1 MRTGVAVLILSLP
14 LLLAANGPVADASA
28 REVRVRDI
36 AAVDASARQVRIR
49 DIASVEGVRANS
61 LVGYGL
67 IVGLSGTGDR
77 QQTLFSTQTLGS
89 ILQRM
94 GVQIPAGAVRVNN
107 IAAVL
112 VTSSL
117 PPFARPGT
125 QLDITV
131 SSIGDAKSLDGGL
144 LILTSLHGPD
154 GQVYATAQGPV
165 VLGGFSAGARGNT
178 VQVNH
183 PTTGRIPNGGI
194 VERSAAL
201 DLGTLAQI
209 SLLLRTS
216 DFQTAREV
224 AAAINKS
231 LNQNVARAV
240 DGRRIE
246 IKNTSP
252 SAEEVTN
259 ILSQIESLS
268 VTVHPPARVII
279 NERTGTI
286 VMGQN
291 VSLGACSILHGN
303 LAVEISTEF
312 QVSQPPALSQGQT
325 AVVPKTGLVAQES
338 PARRIELA
346 AGASVEDLIS
356 GLQGIGATA
365 RDIVAILEAIHA
377 AGALHAEL
385 EII

>member
-14 LLLAANGPVADASA
+14 LLLAAKSP
-28 REVRVRDI
+28 I
-36 AAVDASARQVRIR
+36 ADASARQVRIR